1 MFKYHLNKFFSYRI
15 PPIITYLLIPIIQ
28 IILIYYNV
36 IIYFSEIC
44 FIIFVILNF
53 IFELNTEI
61 FYKSDN
67 ILINKIDDVLNIS
80 NNNFND
86 LKTQLDNFSVIVQS
100 QMFFNQIDNNY
111 NSYKFPKPTIIN
123 TNKKIIFINDDD
135 LQYYNKLTIIDKLMF
150 YGFINSNYDDTK
162 ININFNYCNSNFNN
176 LYDKIIIYILFLI
189 YFLGITPRIFILDIN
204 KICNKN

>member
-150 YGFINSNYDDTK
+150 YGFIN
-162 ININFNYCNSNFNN
+162 INFNYCNSNFNN